1 MPPSGGVSLGQ
12 RKPRLKAVLQ
22 TSPSIEPLPEPERR
36 RFAEDLTDSVPLL
49 RCPEIIRVWAGTQVV
64 LPLAHH
70 QHTMAAID
78 AVVQRT

>member
-1 MPPSGGVSLGQ
+1 MPGMI
-12 RKPRLKAVLQ
+12 K
-22 TSPSIEPLPEPERR
+22 LPTIVQPTVEQFGSVFANEPERR
-36 RFAEDLTDSVPLL
+36 RFAEDLTDSVHLL